1 MGDILV
7 RAGKTTQDQIL
18 ACATLRSR
26 NHNQSVAVEAAGII
40 NNRSESVRESDVKVE
55 LHNVGYSG
63 FVQQAEIFS
72 TMGLLLGRVDFFFPE
87 YSVAVEYDGKGKT
100 HGEFEV
106 SPESALHSERFRE
119 KLLLDEGIR
128 LVRVT
133 AEMWRS
139 EEWIAT
145 FARILQTNMGNVFPP
160 QQWRPAPIRQPQT
173 IGPDMP

>member
-26 NHNQSVAVEAAGII
+26 THNQSVAVEAAGII

-87 YSVAVEYDGKGKT
+87 YSVVVEYDGKGKT
-100 HGEFEV
+100 HGEFGV

-145 FARILQTNMGNVFPP
+145 FARIMQTNMGNVFPP